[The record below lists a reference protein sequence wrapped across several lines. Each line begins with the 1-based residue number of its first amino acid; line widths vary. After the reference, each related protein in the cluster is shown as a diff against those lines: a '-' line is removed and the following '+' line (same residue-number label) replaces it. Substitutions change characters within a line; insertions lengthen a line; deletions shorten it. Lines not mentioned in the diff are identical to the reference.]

1 MKKIYFTSIIL
12 WLATNAFA
20 QSFYNVDS
28 VQTISITFAQSNWDE
43 LLDIEAKGNDSYI
56 MAQSVSI
63 NGFVFDSVGVKY
75 KGNSSYKPS
84 QIKNPFHIEL
94 DTYKKQ
100 DYDGYTDIKLSNV
113 AKDPSFVR
121 EVLSYKILQ
130 NYMDAPLS
138 NYAKVYV
145 NSELI
150 GVYVSSESISKKFV
164 KSRFGSKN
172 NTFVKCNPPAG
183 AGPGNFH
190 YPNLVYFGQDST
202 VYYPKYE
209 LQSDQGWKDLVAL
222 CDTLN
227 NNVANIEKILDVD
240 RALWML
246 AFDNVFV
253 NLDSYIGAL
262 AQNYYLYQDDY
273 GRFLPIVWD
282 LNESFGSFSATGT
295 GNLNNTADKQN
306 LDPFL
311 HINDQNYPLISQ
323 LLKNTTYKKMYMAH
337 FKTMLQDN
345 FTTNGPYYAD
355 GLKLQTTVND
365 AVKDDQNKF
374 FTYADFV
381 TNLKNDVNIGG
392 GPMGGTVPGITNL
405 MNNRNIYMMALDY
418 FSAVEPIISDIKSS
432 KKAPFV
438 GETITFT
445 TNVQHQTS
453 VMFRYRTESRAPFKK
468 VEMYDDGLH
477 NDGLA
482 NDYVF
487 GAAVKMEAKFMEY
500 YIYAENDTIGKFS
513 PTNAEHA
520 FYTLYSSADPTGDIV
535 INELLASN
543 ATIMADQNGEF
554 DDWIEIYNKG
564 NSPVNIG
571 NYTLTDVLGDYS
583 FFSFPT
589 GTIINPDQYIV
600 VWADKNNNQ
609 SGYHAGFKLSADGD
623 IVYLT
628 DATFN
633 IIDSVSFGKQSTDIS
648 YGRYPNGTG
657 NFQFMPPSF
666 GAINNVNSTATQDF
680 NSRKNAYLVYPNPA
694 RNTVLIEVNQPLFE
708 TEQVKIFDVY
718 GKMLYSGKILNKL
731 PINISG
737 WSSGLYFIKIGEFA
751 TKLVVE

>member
-1 MKKIYFTSIIL
+1 M
-12 WLATNAFA
+12 LATNAFT

-28 VQTISITFAQSNWDE
+28 IQTISITFAQSNWDE
-43 LLDIEAKGNDSYI
+43 LLDTEAAGNDDYI
-56 MAQSVSI
+56 MAQSVTI
-63 NGFVFDSVGVKY
+63 NGIVFDSVGVKY
-75 KGNSSYKPS
+75 KGNSTYKPS

-100 DYDGYTDIKLSNV
+100 DYDGLTDIKLSNV

-138 NYAKVYV
+138 NYSNVYV
-145 NSELI
+145 NGDLI

-183 AGPGNFH
+183 AGPGNFN
-190 YPNLVYFGQDST
+190 YPNLVYVGKDST
-202 VYYPKYE
+202 LYYPKYE
-209 LQSDQGWKDLVAL
+209 LQSNQGWKNLVAL

-262 AQNYYLYQDDY
+262 AQNYYLYQDDF

-295 GNLNNTADKQN
+295 GNLNNTAAKQQ

-323 LLKNTTYKKMYMAH
+323 LLKNTTYKKMYLAH
-337 FKTMLQDN
+337 FKTLLQDN
-345 FTTNGPYYAD
+345 FTTNGSYYTD

-365 AVKDDQNKF
+365 AVKADQNKF

-381 TNLKNDVNIGG
+381 TNLKNDVALGG
-392 GPMGGTVPGITNL
+392 GPTGSTVPGITNL
-405 MNNRNIYMMALDY
+405 MNGRNSFMLGLND
-418 FSAVEPIISDIKSS
+418 FSASEPIISNIKVSE
-432 KKAPFV
+432 KAPYI
-438 GETITFT
+438 GETFTIT
-445 TNVQHQTS
+445 TNVLNQTS
-453 VMFRYRTESRAPFKK
+453 VVFRYRTAARAPFKK
-468 VEMYDDGLH
+468 VVMYDDGLH
-477 NDGLA
+477 NDGAA
-482 NDYVF
+482 NDNVF

-500 YIYAENDTIGKFS
+500 YIYAENDIIGKFS

-520 FYTLYSSADPTGDIV
+520 FYTLYSLAEPMGDIV

-554 DDWIEIYNKG
+554 DDWIEIYNKS
-564 NSPVNIG
+564 NSPVNIE
-571 NYTLTDVLGDYS
+571 NYTLTDTPGDYS
-583 FFSFPT
+583 FFSFPA
-589 GTIINPDQYIV
+589 GTIINPDEYIV

-609 SGYHAGFKLSADGD
+609 SGYHAGFKLSADGET
-623 IVYLT
+623 VYLT

-633 IIDSVSFGKQSTDIS
+633 ILDSISFGKQSTDIS
-648 YGRYPNGTG
+648 YGRYPNGIG
-657 NFQFMPPSF
+657 NFQFMPPTF
-666 GAINNVNSTATQDF
+666 GAINMVNTTATQDF
-680 NSRKNAYLVYPNPA
+680 NSEKTPYLVYPNPA
-694 RNTVLIEVNQPLFE
+694 INSVTIEPNLLLSESKEIKV
-708 TEQVKIFDVY
+708 FDIY
-718 GKMLYSGKILNKL
+718 GKMMFTDKILNKL
-731 PINISG
+731 SINTSE
-737 WSSGLYFIKIGEFA
+737 WPSGLYFIKIGEFA
-751 TKLVVE
+751 TKLIVE